1 MCRQGHFCPPSWRL
15 FLAMV
20 FEPHICVGLLL
31 VIHLKKYQFY
41 GDFVDLIVLFATKSM
56 LSMTIQLLLNFFF
69 HRQ

>member
-1 MCRQGHFCPPSWRL
+1 
-15 FLAMV
+15 MV

-56 LSMTIQLLLNFFF
+56 LSMTIQLLFNFFF
-69 HRQ
+69 IDNKYKGNILTLTIRVRV